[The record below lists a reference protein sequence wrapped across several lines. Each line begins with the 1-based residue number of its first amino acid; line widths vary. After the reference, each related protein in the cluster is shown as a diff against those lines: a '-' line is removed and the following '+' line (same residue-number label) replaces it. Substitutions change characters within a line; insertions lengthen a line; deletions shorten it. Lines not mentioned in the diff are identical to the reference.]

1 MRNLDPRTHLAVTLC
16 AAVVWFLYERL
27 GQMHLLCLLASC
39 YLWQAKE
46 VRTAGR
52 LCLFYCILQALS
64 FLCAPHTALLYV
76 ILHTFA
82 RSIPLVMFA
91 AAIATSNP
99 SRLMA
104 SWQNL
109 RVPKSILIMLCM
121 MMRFFPVL
129 QKEMASIRQ
138 GIRARGLF
146 PHWYD
151 YLRRPVTV
159 YESFFVPFTVRCLK
173 LSAELGATAEL
184 RGLDAPTKRSSLYAA
199 PLSVYDYLTAG
210 LYAAA
215 MLCILFID

>member
-1 MRNLDPRTHLAVTLC
+1 
-16 AAVVWFLYERL
+16 
-27 GQMHLLCLLASC
+27 
-39 YLWQAKE
+39 
-46 VRTAGR
+46 
-52 LCLFYCILQALS
+52 
-64 FLCAPHTALLYV
+64 
-76 ILHTFA
+76 
-82 RSIPLVMFA
+82 
-91 AAIATSNP
+91 
-99 SRLMA
+99 
-104 SWQNL
+104 
-109 RVPKSILIMLCM
+109 
-121 MMRFFPVL
+121 MRFFPVL